1 MRTWDDYKS
10 HIKKEDPKGAEYVGE
25 AEAVAE
31 IISAVIRQR
40 NALGMSQR
48 DLAALCEMPQSS
60 VARIEAMRITPNLET
75 MLRIMK
81 PLGLKLEVTAIK

>member
-1 MRTWDDYKS
+1 MRTWEDYKE
-10 HIKKEDPKGAEYVGE
+10 HVKRADPMGEIYVGE

-48 DLAALCEMPQSS
+48 DLAALCEMSQSS

-75 MLRIMK
+75 LLRLMK
-81 PLGLKLEVTAIK
+81 PLGLKLEVAAIK